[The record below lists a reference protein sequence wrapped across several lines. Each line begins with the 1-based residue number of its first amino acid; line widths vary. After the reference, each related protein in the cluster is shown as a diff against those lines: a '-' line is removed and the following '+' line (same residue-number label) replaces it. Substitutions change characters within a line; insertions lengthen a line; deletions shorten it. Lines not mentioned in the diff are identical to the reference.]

1 MRQKHLRLK
10 NRRGQLQIAET
21 LVSVSLMLI
30 LALLL
35 INTANQVNTSH
46 SNIINL
52 HQTASDILLTADEAG
67 LLRPVVFLHDQSEY
81 SSDYTASVKI
91 LGDFIDSILTANI
104 DFALRMRAVVDQVV
118 TSDYIYLIGS
128 KSSIV
133 ALQQGSEG
141 IIANYYV
148 GSFSSAI
155 YGNFADHYLIDLYL
169 WEKV

>member
-1 MRQKHLRLK
+1 MRRKQLQLK

-35 INTANQVNTSH
+35 INTANQVNNPH

-52 HQTASDILLTADEAG
+52 QQTASDILLTADEAG
-67 LLRPVVFLHDQSEY
+67 LLRPVVFLYDQSEY
-81 SSDYTASVKI
+81 TSDYTASVKI

-104 DFALRMRAVVDQVV
+104 DFALRMRTVVDQVV
-118 TSDYIYLIGS
+118 TLDYIYLIGS
-128 KSSIV
+128 QSSIV